1 MLQGDYFYIHR
12 CHSEA
17 QPKNLNL
24 NIQECEMLRFAQ
36 HDNLGGLSVCAVIL
50 SASEGSAFGVV
61 A

>member
-24 NIQECEMLRFAQ
+24 NIQECEMLRLAQ
-36 HDNLGGLSVCAVIL
+36 HDMH
-50 SASEGSAFGVV
+50 GVFYSGRRTYGE
-61 A
+61 